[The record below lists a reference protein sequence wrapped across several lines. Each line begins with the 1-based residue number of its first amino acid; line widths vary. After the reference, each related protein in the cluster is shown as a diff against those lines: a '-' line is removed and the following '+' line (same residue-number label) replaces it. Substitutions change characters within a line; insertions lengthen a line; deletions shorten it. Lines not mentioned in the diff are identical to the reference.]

1 MITKRPEVI
10 NRELEEAEANVREAE
25 AALDEAEAALDEA
38 EAALDEAEA
47 ALDEAEAALDEAEA
61 ALTALVQKYKLCR
74 GAQDVSDLLPTM
86 AYIAGLRLSATE
98 HEMYLKDKDGND
110 LASWCGSP
118 SLTEL
123 FDTCNK
129 YLR

>member
-1 MITKRPEVI
+1 VDWQAGKVTSTWEKGKGVLMITKRPEVI

-25 AALDEAEAALDEA
+25 AALDEAEAAL
-38 EAALDEAEA
+38 
-47 ALDEAEAALDEAEA
+47 
-61 ALTALVQKYKLCR
+61 TALVQKYKLCW
-74 GAQDVSDLLPTM
+74 GARDVSDLLPTM